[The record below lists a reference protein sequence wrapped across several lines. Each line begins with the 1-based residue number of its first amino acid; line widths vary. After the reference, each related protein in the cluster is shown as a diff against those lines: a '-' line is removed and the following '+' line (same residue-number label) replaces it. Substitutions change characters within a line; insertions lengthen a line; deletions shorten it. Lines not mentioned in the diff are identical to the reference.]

1 MCPCTVLGS
10 ALRDLPPEVA
20 AEVTRFFKM
29 CLDKLKAEGLSANSA
44 AGLLSTITGAMVVA
58 NALNDFTAYDR
69 ATKDLM
75 RSGPIG
81 A

>member
-10 ALRDLPPEVA
+10 TFRDLSPKVA
-20 AEVTRFFKM
+20 TEVTRFFKM
-29 CLDKLKAEGLSANSA
+29 CLNKLKAEGLSANRA

-58 NALNDFTAYDR
+58 NAFNDSTAYDR
-69 ATKDLM
+69 ATKNVM
-75 RSGPIG
+75 RSELIG